1 MTVKVDDKGENIY
14 LTDPSLHID
23 RVIRGGQGAAFEAHI
38 STGRLTPDC
47 DTKFAIACLLA
58 FVQANWTGPALPS
71 DFPDW
76 GREEHLQRLMQ
87 DGEMPYALV
96 RFPWLLSL
104 AQNILAQEGDAQWRW
119 WYLRSLSLQGQLLDA
134 PSASLTQMIRDL
146 VEEHLMQAFE
156 IWGPTI
162 YVEASLHLQAIGE
175 EQRSQELLQM
185 ASAASN
191 FKFSLTGV
199 LGRRTKFQTFDVAQ
213 LTVQVVTDD
222 GSTTSASTLQSQQD
236 TVQPINIPLQDEV
249 LTETAILSSEPLG
262 DACTSDAGKLILLG
276 SISHLLHF
284 HAKDSAVRE
293 KSTALVERVLEVP
306 GDWSIHS
313 TALSLRSQLE
323 ASKSRYIE
331 RAALQFQ
338 ALVDQ
343 IHAHAESSFALRAR
357 HFFAVPYP
365 SEWELDRQQG
375 RLFASLGAFKTAATI
390 FERRS
395 MWDEYVACLMQ
406 LGERQQAE
414 NLILDQL
421 ERQPANPKMLC
432 LLGDLR
438 EDASFYERAWEVS
451 NCKFA
456 RAMRSLGMHYVRVGD
471 NEKSITCF
479 ERALELN
486 SLFDRIWFLL
496 GCAAMQIGDWNRAS
510 TAFTR
515 TIALDD
521 DNSDAWNNLAAVHL
535 QLGHPEQ
542 ALRALKEAGK
552 RQFDSWKI
560 WNNIFRVSLSLGE
573 LLEAISAYRR
583 VAEIREKEVP
593 LDGLEIILTALEE
606 VIQRLGLPDSLVKAS
621 LRQIN
626 YLLDTVMATHL
637 SMSKEFWYLCA
648 RYAIIVRQPEEAI
661 EFYFKAYRA
670 LPTAG
675 WENDLDLVKMVLDCL
690 LKIHASIN
698 QAEDHPSERINLQ
711 ERRRQLKLMAEGLR
725 DRASKNHKL
734 SPELSSALR
743 PVLD

>member
-1 MTVKVDDKGENIY
+1 MTVTVDNDGNLY
-14 LTDPSLHID
+14 LTDPSLYISK
-23 RVIRGGQGAAFEAHI
+23 VIRESQGITIGVHI
-38 STGRLTPDC
+38 SAGRLPPEC
-47 DTKFAIACLLA
+47 DAKFAIACLLA
-58 FVQANWTGPALPS
+58 FVQTNWTGPTLPN

-76 GREEHLQRLMQ
+76 GREVHLQRLVR

-104 AQNILAQEGDAQWRW
+104 AQDLLAQERDAPWAW
-119 WYLRSLSLQGQLLDA
+119 WYLRSLSLQGQIFDA
-134 PSASLTQMIRDL
+134 SSASLTVMIREL
-146 VEEHLMQAFE
+146 VEEHLTQALE
-156 IWGPTI
+156 QWGPTI

-175 EQRSQELLQM
+175 ERRSQELLQM
-185 ASAASN
+185 ASTASG

-213 LTVQVVTDD
+213 LAVQVATDEGSATSVSPLQGQQED
-222 GSTTSASTLQSQQD
+222 GHPAN
-236 TVQPINIPLQDEV
+236 VPLQDEV
-249 LTETAILSSEPLG
+249 LTETAILSSGPLG
-262 DACTSDAGKLILLG
+262 DAYTSDVGKLILLG

-284 HAKDSAVRE
+284 HAKDGAVRE
-293 KSTALVERVLEVP
+293 KSTALVEKVLEVP
-306 GDWSIHS
+306 GDWSIYS

-323 ASKSRYIE
+323 AGKSRHIE

-343 IHAHAESSFALRAR
+343 IHAHVESSFALRTR

-395 MWDEYVACLMQ
+395 MWDEYVACLAQ

-414 NLILDQL
+414 TIILDQL
-421 ERQPANPKMLC
+421 RRQPTNPKMLC

-438 EDASFYERAWEVS
+438 EDASCYEQAWEAS
-451 NCKFA
+451 NGKFA
-456 RAMRSLGMHYVRVGD
+456 RAMRSLGMHYVGLGE
-471 NEKSITCF
+471 NEKAIDCF

-496 GCAAMQIGDWNRAS
+496 GCAAMQIEDWDRAL
-510 TAFTR
+510 TALTR
-515 TIALDD
+515 TISLDD

-552 RQFDSWKI
+552 RQFDNWKI
-560 WNNIFRVSLSLGE
+560 WNNIFRVSLSLGD

-583 VAEIREKEVP
+583 VVEIREKETS

-606 VIQRLGLPDSLVKAS
+606 AIHRLGRQDSLVRATC
-621 LRQIN
+621 RQIN
-626 YLLDTVMATHL
+626 HLLDTVMATHL
-637 SMSKEFWYLCA
+637 SMSREFWYFCA
-648 RYAIIVRQPEEAI
+648 RYAIIIRQPEEAI

-670 LPTAG
+670 LPTEG
-675 WENDLDLVKMVLDCL
+675 WENDLDLIRLVLDCL
-690 LKIHASIN
+690 LKIHTSIK
-698 QAEDHPSERINLQ
+698 QAESHCNGQLDLQ
-711 ERRRQLKLMAEGLR
+711 ERRRQLRLMAENLC
-725 DRASKNHKL
+725 DRAGKNHKMM
-734 SPELSSALR
+734 PAELSSALGS
-743 PVLD
+743 LLE